1 MQTNYTTTCTERQAR
16 GNRLV
21 HEGKVT
27 RQDGGPDRFFVTSQT
42 GIGGYVV
49 DLRRRVCDCADNRLS
64 GNICKHILAAETFAR
79 LAAERK
85 AEHSKAEALRQ
96 RVNARITTNQAA
108 W

>member
-27 RQDGGPDRFFVTSQT
+27 RQDGGSDRFFVTSQT
-42 GIGGYVV
+42 GISGYAV
-49 DLRRRVCDCADNRLS
+49 DLRRRACDCPDNRHS

-79 LAAERK
+79 LAAERA
-85 AEHSKAEALRQ
+85 AEHSRTEALRQ
-96 RVNARITTNQAA
+96 RVNARIAANQAA

>member
-49 DLRRRVCDCADNRLS
+49 DLRRRVCDCADFRTRHED
-64 GNICKHILAAETFAR
+64 CKHILATETFAR
-79 LAAERK
+79 LAAERE

-96 RVNARITTNQAA
+96 RVNACIAANQAA

>member
-27 RQDGGPDRFFVTSQT
+27 RQDGGSDRFFVTSQT
-42 GIGGYVV
+42 GISGYAV
-49 DLRRRVCDCADNRLS
+49 DLRRRACDCADFRTRHED
-64 GNICKHILAAETFAR
+64 CKHILAAETFAR
-79 LAAERK
+79 LAAEREV
-85 AEHSKAEALRQ
+85 EHSKTEALQQ
-96 RVNARITTNQAA
+96 RVNARITANQAA